1 MLREIKAICA
11 SQLQLLTQHEY
22 WDVSDCYVKW
32 YLSCRISRRATCPL
46 PSWLWIWW
54 RLRLQGLVG
63 LLSTGRCCRSPY
75 ISSHQLRLHEVK
87 GMVHWKFTFYT
98 SPQCPRELCW
108 QYTLL
113 ESVRWWHVIQLEIL
127 MEALEHGFYISKLA
141 AILCK
146 NMVTLPF
153 WDNLR
158 SYLLNKKQFVK
169 MVLFFSFKSS
179 VVRVLGITSFT
190 ID

>member
-87 GMVHWKFTFYT
+87 GIVHWKFTFYT
-98 SPQCPRELCW
+98 STISPMSPW
-108 QYTLL
+108 TLL
-113 ESVRWWHVIQLEIL
+113 TIYSSWVCQVVACDPTGDPHGSSWTWIL
-127 MEALEHGFYISKLA
+127 YQETSSYFVQKHGHITLLRQFEKLSSEHIG
-141 AILCK
+141 
-146 NMVTLPF
+146 
-153 WDNLR
+153 DN
-158 SYLLNKKQFVK
+158 K
-169 MVLFFSFKSS
+169 
-179 VVRVLGITSFT
+179 
-190 ID
+190 